1 MLASKNLCI
10 RGSLAALLLI
20 LAVPVQAISPAVES
34 ETYLEIETETAGEMA
49 SIRIWLSPNAIR
61 IDADTQGGVSVI
73 SIGGDDGKLLMVM
86 HQQKTC
92 MEFAAAMM
100 ASMAGMLGQMPPET
114 EEELV
119 EATQP
124 T

>member
-20 LAVPVQAISPAVES
+20 LAVPVQAISPVVES

-61 IDADTQGGVSVI
+61 IDADPQAGICCCADGEQGRNVGADAA
-73 SIGGDDGKLLMVM
+73 GD
-86 HQQKTC
+86 
-92 MEFAAAMM
+92 
-100 ASMAGMLGQMPPET
+100 
-114 EEELV
+114 
-119 EATQP
+119 
-124 T
+124 